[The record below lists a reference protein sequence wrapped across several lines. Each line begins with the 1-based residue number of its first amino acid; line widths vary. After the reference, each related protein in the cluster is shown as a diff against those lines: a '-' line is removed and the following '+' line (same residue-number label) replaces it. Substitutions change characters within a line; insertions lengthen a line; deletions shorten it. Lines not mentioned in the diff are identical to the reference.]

1 MEVNKSRNKGESLS
15 LRHFTNILI
24 FSFKL
29 KAFGDSVDHKGYRNG
44 YRMGYRTGYFLR
56 FYIMRDLKIT
66 PRLITRRDRKVW
78 HLDALIPKDLR
89 HHNGGRDKLRR
100 SCGSNILTYDEAVAE
115 IDGET
120 GNVLRGIVK
129 EWVAENDPLIVCAE
143 RLLERLYGTYN
154 KNGRILPKNKWLPS
168 LIDSERVKNL
178 KHYGRED
185 SEEREEYNLILNILR
200 GEVSKLLSP
209 VVPLNKGNSLT
220 DYDYIIE
227 AVVEEV
233 RDKVS
238 FNKDWLKDTV
248 EEVVDSDRSDSDMNY
263 ISSRVMGLDIGGGL
277 KMGNFKEGE
286 GISIEKRDYLDSLTM
301 SEMLKE
307 VSNKDISPEDLH
319 TISKVYREMVLL
331 YNTNKKQLCSKC
343 LAELEDEHIRKRDG
357 RGKVGVKLEDLILE
371 FERRNIASIGR
382 NKTLQEYR
390 AKQRAFLEF
399 AKNVDIADINAELMN
414 DFIEHL
420 FTEHNFARKTLKKY
434 YTAIRQLI
442 TVAKDKGWI
451 QRSIDPMQGFE
462 IGNRGEISKPWDSF
476 DDSGNQIRQLFSLD
490 IPEQEKMLLQLL
502 VCTGCRLNEMAS
514 IEWEDIKYDRDNVM
528 YFDLTRPSL
537 VVKEWKGS
545 IAWSRRGVPIVGILR
560 PLLDAWRV
568 KTGGKGRLFN
578 YRQREGTASKSASD
592 ILNPYIHRVRTPDQD
607 NLVVHSIRGYFITL
621 LALNGV
627 DDTLRKIIVGQKPL
641 GVDASYVNTE
651 ISQSARLGYMERP
664 DFSFINTPRLEVS
677 E

>member
-1 MEVNKSRNKGESLS
+1 MKD
-15 LRHFTNILI
+15 I
-24 FSFKL
+24 
-29 KAFGDSVDHKGYRNG
+29 
-44 YRMGYRTGYFLR
+44 
-56 FYIMRDLKIT
+56 KIT
-66 PRLITRRDRKVW
+66 PRLIARRGRKVW
-78 HLDALIPKDLR
+78 HLDALIPKELR
-89 HHNGGRDKLRR
+89 HHNGGRNKLRR
-100 SCGSNILTYDEAVAE
+100 SCGSNVTSYDEAVAD
-115 IDGET
+115 ISGAT
-120 GNVLRGIVK
+120 GNEIRDIVK
-129 EWVAENDPLIVCAE
+129 EWIAEHDPLIACAE
-143 RLLERLYGTYN
+143 TLLERLYGTYN
-154 KNGRILPKNKWLPS
+154 NNGRILPKNKWLPS

-227 AVVEEV
+227 SVVEEV

-248 EEVVDSDRSDSDMNY
+248 EEVVDTDRSDSDMNY
-263 ISSRVMGLDIGGGL
+263 ISSRVMGQDIGGGL

-319 TISKVYREMVLL
+319 TISKVYREMVLE

-399 AKNVDIADINAELMN
+399 AKNVDIADINAEFMN

-420 FTEHNFARKTLKKY
+420 FTEHKFARKTLKKY
-434 YTAIRQLI
+434 YTAINSLVS
-442 TVAKDKGWI
+442 VAKDKGWI
-451 QRSIDPMQGFE
+451 DRSSNPLDGFA
-462 IGNRGEISKPWDSF
+462 IGNRGEPPKPWDKF

-502 VCTGCRLNEMAS
+502 ACTGCRLNEMAS
-514 IEWEDIKYDRDNVM
+514 IEWEDIKRDNEGVLH
-528 YFDLTRPSL
+528 FDLTRPSL

-545 IAWSRRGVPIVGILR
+545 FAFARRGVPIVAELE

-568 KTGGKGRLFN
+568 KTGGTGRLFN
-578 YRQREGTASKSASD
+578 YRQTGDGTASKSASD
-592 ILNPYIHRVRTPDQD
+592 SLNPYIHKVRTPEQT

-621 LALNGV
+621 LALNNV
-627 DDTLRKIIVGQKPL
+627 DDTLRKIIVGQKAD
-641 GVDASYVNTE
+641 GVDASYVNTQ
-651 ISQSARLGYMERP
+651 ISQSRRLSVMQRA